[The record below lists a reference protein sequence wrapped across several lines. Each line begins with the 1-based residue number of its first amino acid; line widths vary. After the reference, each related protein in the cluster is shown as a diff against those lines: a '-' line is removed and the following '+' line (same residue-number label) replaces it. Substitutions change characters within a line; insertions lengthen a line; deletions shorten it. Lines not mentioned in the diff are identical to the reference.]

1 MKKSKIL
8 FLAALIGTVCTVY
21 LFTYLFGMVDGN
33 KIASNASQV
42 GTLIGATIALPSV
55 ILSAVGTIFAWTGF
69 GTKKRGFA
77 LASGILYAVAIVLML
92 PWFMFNI
99 VQMILCFIAYGMMGK
114 GNKNA

>member
-8 FLAALIGTVCTVY
+8 LVAAIIGTICSII
-21 LFTYLFGMVDGN
+21 LFTYLTNTVQNRTGSD
-33 KIASNASQV
+33 AQQA

-55 ILSAVGTIFAWTGF
+55 LLSAISTIFAWVGF
-69 GTKKRGFA
+69 GTNKRGFA

-99 VQMILCFIAYGMMGK
+99 VQMILCFIAYGTMKGK
-114 GNKNA
+114 